1 MHHQIIPFIN
11 NQNPF
16 KMKQKFLIG
25 AMLLGMCFT
34 IQNVNA
40 QLEVLTSGDVIMSKR
55 AAVNG
60 ASVSNTIALN
70 VEASSHS
77 SNAST
82 YGVYSYI
89 KQSHPLLIT
98 SGSGVGVFGRTL
110 PYSGMSSLD
119 RSDSG
124 RPSSSPFYAGVAGM
138 SYSFGVGIY
147 GTTSSSLPLTWS
159 EGNYAGYFNGNVKI
173 TGTLTTPSVALA
185 GDIRLQENVTQLN
198 SRNSVDLLSRLN
210 PVSFTFKTD
219 NTSEDTPSRSS
230 HYGFVAQEVKEIAP
244 ELVIEDG
251 AGYLSVNYVEL
262 IPLLVQKVQEL
273 SAEVTELKAQAK

>member
-1 MHHQIIPFIN
+1 MR
-11 NQNPF
+11 
-16 KMKQKFLIG
+16 KFYFYG
-25 AMLLGMCFT
+25 AMLLGLCFI
-34 IQNVNA
+34 IQNANA
-40 QLEVLTSGDVIMSKR
+40 QLEVQTNGGVMTSKNV
-55 AAVNG
+55 AVNG
-60 ASVSNTIALN
+60 ADLSNTIALH
-70 VEASSHS
+70 VKATSLG

-82 YGVYSYI
+82 YGVYGYI

-98 SGSGVGVFGRTL
+98 TGSGVGVFGRTL

-138 SYSFGVGIY
+138 SYSFGAGIY

-173 TGTLTTPSVALA
+173 IGTLTTSSLALA

-210 PVSFTFKTD
+210 PVSFTLKTD

-262 IPLLVQKVQEL
+262 IPLLIMKIQEL
-273 SAEVTELKAQAK
+273 STEVDKLKVQVKNYK